1 MKHFSAVSFALVLLL
16 TGTLQGAAQQAPAG
30 QADEAS
36 PIALNIDN
44 TDIYQV
50 IDIIAGAL
58 NLNYVVDP
66 AVKGTVNLHTG
77 TTLRRSDLL
86 PILETILKING
97 ATMIQSGNFYQIVPS
112 STAVRQP
119 LSLQGASTIAPDDQ
133 MVIQV
138 VRMKFVAAGEMERL
152 LTPYLSDGGNITVN
166 TAGNILLVGDR
177 RSNLRKLM
185 EIVNVFDS
193 SEFEGQRVRLLPV
206 KYSAARD
213 LVEELKTIFSGYALS
228 DKATAIRFVAMER
241 TNEVLVVTPNPDVF
255 PVIEKWI
262 TQLDQPLSAAGLR
275 TFIYKAK
282 YSRAIDLQNVLSQL
296 YSSGINVTF
305 GAQNLTPS
313 ASGPAPPNQQPVPT
327 AGNPLPVPALPG
339 TAVPTAS
346 TAAQSTSTGVRIIAD
361 EVNNALLIQ
370 ATPPVYADIEMA
382 LRELDVQRRQ
392 VLIDAQIFEVALDDS
407 TSFGISA
414 ILQNRGTLERST
426 TGSFA
431 TPQGGTAPSL
441 SVQTFTTIGRTR
453 ELILFLNAQEN
464 RSRIRTLSAPS
475 VLVTDNQEA
484 LFQVGAEVPVPVS
497 SSVTPVQSDGTNLFA
512 QTIQFRNTGVILKVK
527 PQVNDSGGIT
537 LDVAQEVSQA
547 GANTTSG
554 IVAPVI
560 GKSSVTS
567 TIVIDNGQ
575 TIALGG
581 FIRENHETDK
591 NRIPVLGRIPVFG
604 ALFGSTTRG
613 HTRTELIIL
622 ITPHVLRNRNDADL
636 ATQDLRA
643 KLKEIQGSFK

>member
-1 MKHFSAVSFALVLLL
+1 MKYYGAIFFALILVLS
-16 TGTLQGAAQQAPAG
+16 GVLQGAGQQPPAAAQDDQ
-30 QADEAS
+30 AS

-77 TTLRRSDLL
+77 STLRRSDLM

-112 STAVRQP
+112 ATAVRQP
-119 LSLQGASTIAPDDQ
+119 LSLQASAAISPDDQ

-138 VRMKFVAAGEMERL
+138 VPMKFVAAVEMERL
-152 LTPYLSDGGNITVN
+152 LMPYLSEGGNITVN
-166 TAGNILLVGDR
+166 TAGNILLVSDR

-193 SEFEGQRVRLLPV
+193 GEFEGQRVRMLPV
-206 KYSAARD
+206 KYSVARD
-213 LVEELKTIFSGYALS
+213 LVEELKTIFAGYALS
-228 DKATAIRFVAMER
+228 EKATAIRFVAMER
-241 TNEVLVVTPNPDVF
+241 TNEILVVTPNPDVF

-262 TQLDQPLSAAGLR
+262 GQLDQPLSTAGIR

-282 YSRAIDLQNVLSQL
+282 YSRAIDLQKVLSQL
-296 YSSGINVTF
+296 YSSVSSPSFSPLTLP
-305 GAQNLTPS
+305 GAAAGAAN
-313 ASGPAPPNQQPVPT
+313 AGQQPVPT
-327 AGNPLPVPALPG
+327 AGNPLPVPQLP
-339 TAVPTAS
+339 TPS
-346 TAAQSTSTGVRIIAD
+346 TPSIQSTGTDSVRIIAD

-370 ATPPVYADIEMA
+370 ATQPVYADIEMA
-382 LRELDVQRRQ
+382 LRELDIQRRQ
-392 VLIDAQIFEVALDDS
+392 VLIDAQIYEVALDDS

-414 ILQNRGTLERST
+414 ILQNRGTLVRST
-426 TGSFA
+426 TASFA
-431 TPQGGTAPSL
+431 TPQGEGSTPSL
-441 SVQTFTTIGRTR
+441 SVQTFTPIGRAR

-475 VLVTDNQEA
+475 VLVTDNQQAE
-484 LFQVGAEVPVPVS
+484 FQVGAEVPVPVS

-537 LDVAQEVSQA
+537 LEVAQEVSQA
-547 GANTTSG
+547 GSNTTSG

-560 GKSSVTS
+560 GKSSVNS

-581 FIRENHETDK
+581 FIRENHDSDRS
-591 NRIPVLGRIPVFG
+591 RIPVLGRIPGVG

-622 ITPHVLRNRNDADL
+622 ITPHVLRNRNDAEL
-636 ATQDLRA
+636 ATQELRS
-643 KLKEIQGSFK
+643 KLKEIQKAFK